1 MNQHI
6 MSFLSACP
14 VRAKAPLGPP
24 HSKTIGYDF
33 IDTDLVIQRQAG
45 MTLGVYLASRGYH
58 ALRQLEAEVICA
70 LDHAGTVITGGVRFI
85 VKRPCNTLG
94 RTDAWSTYECE
105 LDVLNQ
111 RIASMDERG
120 IAAPSG
126 QTLADVQAERIP
138 LYEQFAE
145 ITVEVDSENTD
156 STLGKIIQHLG
167 IFEHRAA
174 NDTYFKMSP
183 RWLTVPPTG

>member
-1 MNQHI
+1 MPGAGK
-6 MSFLSACP
+6 STLG
-14 VRAKAPLGPP
+14 VLLAKA
-24 HSKTIGYDF
+24 IGHDF

-45 MTLGVYLASRGYH
+45 MTLGSYLASRGYE

-70 LDHAGTVITGGVRFI
+70 LDHAGTVIATGGSAVYSQAAMQHLRA
-85 VKRPCNTLG
+85 NG
-94 RTDAWSTYECE
+94 RVVYLKCA
-105 LDVLNQ
+105 LDVLDQ

-145 ITVEVDSENTD
+145 ITVGVGSENMD
-156 STLGKIIQHLG
+156 STLGKIIRHL
-167 IFEHRAA
+167 
-174 NDTYFKMSP
+174 N
-183 RWLTVPPTG
+183 L

>member
-1 MNQHI
+1 MLAPAHNVVLI
-6 MSFLSACP
+6 GMPRAGKSTLG
-14 VRAKAPLGPP
+14 VLLAKA
-24 HSKTIGYDF
+24 IGYDF

-45 MTLGVYLASRGYH
+45 MRLGSYLASRGYQ

-70 LDHAGTVITGGVRFI
+70 LDHAGTVIATGGSAVYSQAAMQHLRA
-85 VKRPCNTLG
+85 NG
-94 RTDAWSTYECE
+94 RVVYLQCA
-105 LDVLNQ
+105 LDVLVQ

-145 ITVEVDSENTD
+145 ITVEVGSDNMD
-156 STLGKIIQHLG
+156 STLGKIIRQL
-167 IFEHRAA
+167 
-174 NDTYFKMSP
+174 N
-183 RWLTVPPTG
+183 L

>member
-1 MNQHI
+1 MNE
-6 MSFLSACP
+6 SAYNVVLIGMP
-14 VRAKAPLGPP
+14 GAGKSTLGVLLAKA
-24 HSKTIGYDF
+24 IGYDF

-45 MTLGVYLASRGYH
+45 MTLGVYLANRGYH

-70 LDHAGTVITGGVRFI
+70 LDHAGTVIATGGSAVYSQAAMQHLRA
-85 VKRPCNTLG
+85 NG
-94 RTDAWSTYECE
+94 RVVYLQCE
-105 LDVLNQ
+105 LDVLNK

-145 ITVEVDSENTD
+145 ITVEVGSENTD
-156 STLGKIIQHLG
+156 STLGKIIQHL
-167 IFEHRAA
+167 
-174 NDTYFKMSP
+174 N
-183 RWLTVPPTG
+183 L

>member
-1 MNQHI
+1 MLAPAHNVVLI
-6 MSFLSACP
+6 GMPGAGKSTLG
-14 VRAKAPLGPP
+14 VLLAKA
-24 HSKTIGYDF
+24 IGYDF

-45 MTLGVYLASRGYH
+45 MRLGSYLASRGYQ

-70 LDHAGTVITGGVRFI
+70 LDHAGTVIATGGSAVYSQAAMQHLRAY
-85 VKRPCNTLG
+85 G
-94 RTDAWSTYECE
+94 RVVYLQCA
-105 LDVLNQ
+105 LDVLVQ

-145 ITVEVDSENTD
+145 ITVEVGSDNMD
-156 STLGKIIQHLG
+156 STLGKIIRQL
-167 IFEHRAA
+167 
-174 NDTYFKMSP
+174 N
-183 RWLTVPPTG
+183 L

>member
-1 MNQHI
+1 MLAPAHNVVLI
-6 MSFLSACP
+6 GMPGAGKSTLG
-14 VRAKAPLGPP
+14 VLLAKA
-24 HSKTIGYDF
+24 IGYDF

-45 MTLGVYLASRGYH
+45 MRLGSYLASRGYQ

-70 LDHAGTVITGGVRFI
+70 LDHAGTVIATGGSAVYSQAAMQHLRA
-85 VKRPCNTLG
+85 NG
-94 RTDAWSTYECE
+94 RVVYLQCA
-105 LDVLNQ
+105 LDVLDQ

-145 ITVEVDSENTD
+145 ITVEVGSDNMD
-156 STLGKIIQHLG
+156 STLGKIIRQL
-167 IFEHRAA
+167 
-174 NDTYFKMSP
+174 N
-183 RWLTVPPTG
+183 L